1 MATQA
6 LRHFASGLQRPLFR
20 AATNLRRLPPDFLS
34 ALQAG
39 WEIVGEASKLTGDR
53 KSRRGRIV
61 LGKDRRLIQ
70 VNYTVTQK
78 MGFRFDKPRLI

>member
-6 LRHFASGLQRPLFR
+6 LRHLARELQRPLVHP
-20 AATNLRRLPPDFLS
+20 ATNLHRLPPDFLS

-39 WEIVGEASKLTGDR
+39 WEIVGEASKLTGGH
-53 KSRRGRIV
+53 RRRHGRIV

-78 MGFRFDKPRLI
+78 KGFRFDKPRLI